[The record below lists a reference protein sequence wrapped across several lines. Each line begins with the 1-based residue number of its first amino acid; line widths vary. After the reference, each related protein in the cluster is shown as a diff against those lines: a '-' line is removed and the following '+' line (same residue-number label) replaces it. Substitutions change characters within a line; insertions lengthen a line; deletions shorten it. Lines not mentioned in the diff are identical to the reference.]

1 MALTAIVT
9 NAGRAALVNA
19 SNTGT
24 APVTIAQVGLTATA
38 VVPGVGITALPGEYK
53 RVATISGD
61 VVADDTIHLIVRD
74 ESADVFTVRSFALY
88 LADGTLFAVYGQ
100 AGVILE
106 KSAQAMM
113 LLAIDVQFADVA
125 AAMLTFGNANFLNP
139 PATTEIQGV
148 VELATVGE
156 AQAGIDALRALTPA
170 AAKAAIL
177 GWLLAQDGSGSGLDA
192 DLLDGQDGSYYSNIP
207 QRLGY
212 TPVNKAGD
220 TMTGSLS
227 LVFAGGPALTLNSSG
242 VAIGKLTMQND
253 GNLMLYRN
261 AGSGDAAVFGV
272 NSQTGPFTVYM
283 PMTRQGNTVW
293 DAGNDGSGSG
303 LDADLLDGQ
312 DGSYYSNITQRL
324 GFTPLNKAGDTASG
338 RIGFTG
344 GVTGN
349 NSLATATSNL
359 GEIEVRGNG
368 NGAAMMTFH
377 RPNSRAVYFGLDTDN
392 SLKIGG
398 WSLGA
403 TAYTMWH
410 SGNDGA
416 GSGLDADLLDG
427 YQASQFMRNNNS
439 GWVASE
445 EGTPRF
451 FFSASSSTYARIN
464 TSFRWQNTA
473 SSDVASL
480 DESGNIWLNGQID
493 TTRVLCR
500 ANGDGQAVK
509 IGDDAWLGDV
519 NISNGLRITGV
530 QNADR
535 GYLCFGN
542 ADVTVLGRIGTGPL
556 TYNGYTLWH
565 AGNDGS
571 GSGLDADLLDG
582 QDGSYYSNVT
592 ARLGYTPV
600 NKAGDTIS
608 GQLTAGG
615 LVNNSSRTYFGR
627 DGGGWHWFAGAGLPA
642 EPGSLAIGFASD
654 GTNITTINFMINGGA
669 KLQLSSSGATISGN
683 AVWHAGNDGS
693 GSGLDADLIDGY
705 QASDLAKMADFA
717 NNLSAAGY
725 QKLAGG
731 AILQWCTTA
740 TQQNVETTT
749 TATFPIQFPNA
760 VLDVQLTTR
769 VDIASV
775 EADTWYQLVGD
786 PSLSGCTVMRARS
799 DNDADRPSY
808 CRIFALGR

>member
-9 NAGRAALVNA
+9 SAGRAALVNA
-19 SNTGT
+19 ANTGT

-74 ESADVFTVRSFALY
+74 ESTDVFTVRSFALY
-88 LADGTLFAVYGQ
+88 LADGTLFAIYGQ

-139 PATTEIQGV
+139 PATTEMQGV
-148 VELATVGE
+148 VKLATVGE

-192 DLLDGQDGSYYSNIP
+192 DLLDGQDGSYYANIP

-212 TPVNKAGD
+212 APANRAGD
-220 TMTGSLS
+220 TFTGNLAISKTGSQELH
-227 LVFAGGPALTLNSSG
+227 FSG
-242 VAIGKLTMQND
+242 TGNYKWRAIGT
-253 GNLMLYRN
+253 NL
-261 AGSGDAAVFGV
+261 AGSGGNFHLQYTTDNFGSSFVSGLMLTTAGMASSQGQGVFW
-272 NSQTGPFTVYM
+272 GP
-283 PMTRQGNTVW
+283 N
-293 DAGNDGSGSG
+293 NDGAGSG

-312 DGSYYSNITQRL
+312 DGSYYANITQRL
-324 GFTPLNKAGDTASG
+324 GYTP
-338 RIGFTG
+338 
-344 GVTGN
+344 
-349 NSLATATSNL
+349 
-359 GEIEVRGNG
+359 
-368 NGAAMMTFH
+368 
-377 RPNSRAVYFGLDTDN
+377 
-392 SLKIGG
+392 
-398 WSLGA
+398 
-403 TAYTMWH
+403 WH
-410 SGNDGA
+410 PGNDGA

-427 YQASQFMRNNNS
+427 LQASQFMRNAN
-439 GWVASE
+439 GTWVASE
-445 EGTPRF
+445 EGAARF
-451 FFSASSSTYARIN
+451 FFSANADTYARVKN
-464 TSFRWQNTA
+464 SFRWQN
-473 SSDVASL
+473 SSNNDVGSI
-480 DESGNIWLNGQID
+480 DEAGNLFLNGQVD

-509 IGDDAWLGDV
+509 IGDDAFIGDV
-519 NISNGLRITGV
+519 NIPNGFRVTGI
-530 QNADR
+530 QDPTR
-535 GYLCFGN
+535 GFINFGN
-542 ADVTVLGRIGTGPL
+542 SDTASLGRIGTGHL
-556 TYNGYTLWH
+556 IYNGNIIWH
-565 AGNDGS
+565 AGNDGAGSGCDSDMLDGLHASAFGRSDGSTTYTGSINVTADNQALFKATSGVTPTVIHRVDATNYWFLLSNAAAGLNSTWNAFRPLRIDLATGKIFSDNGQEFSGELISNGAIKRDYGFYLDLPGNTPILNFDSFDYINYDRANNIFRLYIGGSERIVSPLNGNLDLYASTGSVFINNKLIWNIGNDGS

-582 QDGSYYSNVT
+582 
-592 ARLGYTPV
+592 
-600 NKAGDTIS
+600 
-608 GQLTAGG
+608 
-615 LVNNSSRTYFGR
+615 
-627 DGGGWHWFAGAGLPA
+627 
-642 EPGSLAIGFASD
+642 
-654 GTNITTINFMINGGA
+654 
-669 KLQLSSSGATISGN
+669 
-683 AVWHAGNDGS
+683 
-693 GSGLDADLIDGY
+693 Y
-705 QASDLAKMADFA
+705 QASDLAKYSDFA

-725 QKLAGG
+725 QRLPSGL
-731 AILQWCTTA
+731 ILQWCTTA